1 MSARRSSPRS
11 VTWQGTNSLSDPNKL
26 ETAHLLCMDLGRA
39 VRPAPLLTTMTR
51 AGFREAA
58 RRPRPRHRPRRRRRR
73 RPRPRPRRRPRRPR
87 RRRPRRHRHRHRQ
100 ALGSCQVNGEISL
113 TPDHVL
119 LVDGQWASAR
129 AVKVS
134 SSLSGSMVTAD
145 SKGHAGIINPLTTNG
160 LIVAAG
166 PSGKPVVASAYP
178 EWIATY
184 MHMLNVV
191 VFPLP
196 VSLSNLSRS
205 SSSQP
210 PSRPTTNC
218 TSRASS
224 WATRRTYARGSATC
238 RPC

>member
-1 MSARRSSPRS
+1 MLSAPVSAGKDLAYEYATMRGSSSTSTASRIRYVPVQRSLYRVLRGPWPRP
-11 VTWQGTNSLSDPNKL
+11 LSRDPTL
-26 ETAHLLCMDLGRA
+26 PTPAPPSR
-39 VRPAPLLTTMTR
+39 RPALQPSRNTT
-51 AGFREAA
+51 E
-58 RRPRPRHRPRRRRRR
+58 
-73 RPRPRPRRRPRRPR
+73 
-87 RRRPRRHRHRHRQ
+87 